1 MSVLMFPSNCCFT
14 WIESFLWWE
23 CSPFGAGC
31 SVQHWSDK
39 RMTNGAGSHNDR
51 DHRLHLENRPLF
63 KNKGTQVLLYSYL
76 NGRAE
81 STGKYLL
88 FQNFKGK
95 AA

>member
-1 MSVLMFPSNCCFT
+1 
-14 WIESFLWWE
+14 
-23 CSPFGAGC
+23 
-31 SVQHWSDK
+31 
-39 RMTNGAGSHNDR
+39 MTNGAGSHNDR

-63 KNKGTQVLLYSYL
+63 KNKGTRVLLYSYL

-81 STGKYLL
+81 STGKYPL